1 MSRVC
6 FQGGHKPRG
15 SRDAE
20 ITFEA
25 ASQLTSLTLLN
36 FLPTEGMVVN
46 CVEAKLWGARKY
58 LPVTLEPL
66 RKMFVELPLG
76 LVLHIDSLVG
86 GREKKLHQCDYLG
99 GLFLW
104 AITESELRSCGGLNE
119 NDCL

>member
-46 CVEAKLWGARKY
+46 CRSQVVGSKKISPSNSGA
-58 LPVTLEPL
+58 LE
-66 RKMFVELPLG
+66 
-76 LVLHIDSLVG
+76 
-86 GREKKLHQCDYLG
+86 
-99 GLFLW
+99 
-104 AITESELRSCGGLNE
+104 E
-119 NDCL
+119 NVCRTTSWSSVPH